1 MIRGKLLRPA
11 ALAAAAALIAL
22 VAVLIHERHAAGP
35 PGPRT
40 LEEVVRLAEERSLY
54 WRGDRDDGAFT
65 LRVVVSDA
73 PVTQAQANLL
83 CLGDLRLP
91 CWRGVV
97 AVYTPWGHYDEHLVP
112 GYSAV
117 WGEVV
122 VFGDPAL
129 IRRLTGLD
137 PDAGPSRRALA
148 RVRRRAGNDSCP
160 RLFSQADGPRSPQP
174 RPHGTQIRRLGGV
187 VFSGCRRADNPT

>member
-1 MIRGKLLRPA
+1 VIRAKLLRPA

-22 VAVLIHERHAAGP
+22 VAVLIHERHAAEP

-40 LEEVVRLAEERSLY
+40 LEEVVRLAEERSLH
-54 WRGDRDDGAFT
+54 WRGDQDDGAFR

-91 CWRGVV
+91 CWRRVV
-97 AVYTPWGHYDEHLVP
+97 AVYTPWGHSAEHLEP

-117 WGEVV
+117 WGELV

-148 RVRRRAGNDSCP
+148 RLRRRDGNGAATPSAPAGSLP
-160 RLFSQADGPRSPQP
+160 PEAAQGPHLRLLEAAPQE
-174 RPHGTQIRRLGGV
+174 
-187 VFSGCRRADNPT
+187 